1 MSNLPDESFRDTI
14 ATINAEGK
22 RNFIYPK
29 KPSGPFYDKR
39 KLLSYFLLVFLIA
52 SPFITTLPPS
62 GQLTL
67 NEVKSPSS
75 P

>member
-39 KLLSYFLLVFLIA
+39 KLLSYFLLVFLIYNLHI
-52 SPFITTLPPS
+52 SSLSILKSLPC
-62 GQLTL
+62 
-67 NEVKSPSS
+67 
-75 P
+75 